1 MAKIFRTE
9 SLSVNGDNIRL
20 TSASTDTYKL
30 TTAAGTTIMDK
41 TNADIDSDVSSL
53 KAVDVEL
60 DSDVSSLATKRTEDV
75 SSLQAVTVELDS
87 DVSSLKAVDVELDS
101 DVSSLATKR
110 TEDVS
115 SLAAVDVELDS
126 DVSSLAAKITTN
138 DVQVASKTLTVSDID
153 ETITFGTEFAS
164 TPSVVGSLKS
174 TDASDPIIAC
184 QMSAI
189 STTAVTFQFSDEIPN
204 GNYTLEILASI

>member
-20 TSASTDTYKL
+20 TSASADTYKL
-30 TTAAGTTIMDK
+30 TTAAGVTIMDK
-41 TNADIDSDVSSL
+41 TNAVIDSDVSSL
-53 KAVDVEL
+53 QAVDV
-60 DSDVSSLATKRTEDV
+60 ANT
-75 SSLQAVTVELDS
+75 A
-87 DVSSLKAVDVELDS
+87 
-101 DVSSLATKR
+101 
-110 TEDVS
+110 
-115 SLAAVDVELDS
+115 ELDS

-138 DVQVASKTLTVSDID
+138 DVQVSSTALSATDTNK
-153 ETITFGTEFAS
+153 TITFGTEFGS

-174 TDASDPIIAC
+174 SSAADPIIAC

>member
-20 TSASTDTYKL
+20 TSASADTYKL
-30 TTAAGTTIMDK
+30 TTAAGATIMDK

-53 KAVDVEL
+53 QAKDVANTAAL
-60 DSDVSSLATKRTEDV
+60 DSDVSSLSAIDTELDTDV
-75 SSLQAVTVELDS
+75 SSLQAKDVANTAALDS
-87 DVSSLKAVDVELDS
+87 DVSSLSAID
-101 DVSSLATKR
+101 T
-110 TEDVS
+110 
-115 SLAAVDVELDS
+115 ELDS

-138 DVQVASKTLTVSDID
+138 DVQVSSTALSATDTNK
-153 ETITFGTEFAS
+153 TITFGTEFGS

-174 TDASDPIIAC
+174 SSASDPIIAC

-189 STTAVTFQFSDEIPN
+189 STTAVTFQFSDDIPN

>member
-20 TSASTDTYKL
+20 TSASADTYKL
-30 TTAAGTTIMDK
+30 TTSAGATIMDK

-60 DSDVSSLATKRTEDV
+60 DSDVSSL
-75 SSLQAVTVELDS
+75 
-87 DVSSLKAVDVELDS
+87 KAVDVELDS
-101 DVSSLATKR
+101 DVSSLQAQR
-110 TEDVS
+110 TADVTALDSDVS
-115 SLAAVDVELDS
+115 SLKAVDVELDS

-138 DVQVASKTLTVSDID
+138 DVQVASKVLTLNDTS
-153 ETITFGTEFAS
+153 ESITFGTEFAS
-164 TPSVVGSLKS
+164 APSVVGSLKS
-174 TDASDPIIAC
+174 SSATDPIIAC